1 MIFNQTAFV
10 AREHGMQGA
19 LKDEK
24 FNALFG
30 MFDTQGQGYLSQEG
44 FRQFTDTVTEL
55 APSHDT
61 ENVAAMRKAFGKWWE
76 LLLPSGGTVADARI
90 GQQEFVDVMRSN
102 VTSPGNLQEAVL
114 DIADAL
120 MRALDTNGD
129 GMLSKGEYLRIYTHL
144 GIDPAHCGD
153 AFRRLDRD
161 GDGAI
166 SHDEWRTALTE
177 FYLSD
182 DASAPGNWLL
192 GPLASTVA

>member
-1 MIFNQTAFV
+1 
-10 AREHGMQGA
+10 MQGA
-19 LKDEK
+19 LKDQK

-30 MFDTQGQGYLSQEG
+30 MFDTQGQGYLSQEE
-44 FRQFTDTVTEL
+44 FRRFTEAVTEL

-61 ENVAAMRKAFGKWWE
+61 DNAAAMRKAFDKWWE
-76 LLLPSGGTVADARI
+76 LLLPSGAAADARI

-120 MRALDTNGD
+120 MRALDTSGD
-129 GMLSKGEYLRIYTHL
+129 GVLSKDEYLRIYTHL
-144 GIDPAHCGD
+144 GIDAAHCGD

-166 SHDEWRTALTE
+166 SYDEWRTALTE

-192 GPLASTVA
+192 GPLVSTAE